1 MDYSN
6 FVPVVG
12 TVVSVNRGT
21 ECCNQI
27 MSVRSENGIVNFI
40 VAPETVI
47 IDSRQIR
54 PGMRI
59 AVFYDADLPAP
70 LIFPPQ
76 YRAQIVTTLGRNE
89 QIMLNYFDR
98 TLTAADNSLRLNVD
112 RSTQT
117 EMANGQIFLC
127 NPADQTL
134 LVYYSATTRSIPP
147 QTTPRRLVV
156 LCQSGH

>member
-6 FVPVVG
+6 FVPVIG
-12 TVVSVNRGT
+12 TVININRGT
-21 ECCNQI
+21 ECCNQR
-27 MSVRSENGIVNFI
+27 MSVRTENGTVNFI
-40 VAPETVI
+40 VVPETLV

-54 PGMRI
+54 PGMRV
-59 AVFYDADLPAP
+59 AAFYDADLPVP

-76 YRAQIVTTLGRNE
+76 YRAQIVTTLGRDE

-98 TLTAADNSLRLNVD
+98 NLTAADNSLRLNVN
-112 RSTQT
+112 RSTRVET
-117 EMANGQIFLC
+117 VNGQNFPC
-127 NPADQTL
+127 NPANQAL

-147 QTTPRRLVV
+147 QTAPRRLVV